1 MMKKFIT
8 LLFLFS
14 VVSGPGLVIAA
25 PAPVPTIQIHAPAP
39 IEAPVAAP
47 APIGDL
53 AKVSKPVVKKKVVK
67 KKKVVR
73 KGSQIKSGK
82 VVYYIIEAA

>member
-25 PAPVPTIQIHAPAP
+25 PSPVPTLQIHAPIL

-47 APIGDL
+47 A
-53 AKVSKPVVKKKVVK
+53 KVLKPVVKKKGVK

-73 KGSQIKSGK
+73 QGAPGRGSQIKSGK